1 MTSYLGSYKKK
12 IDDVEGS
19 GFSKSCLR
27 VLEKYLKVRPPIHVV
42 TRDILDIFV
51 AGEYSRVDRLSR
63 AMTKVDPSH
72 PDLPVIHALKRDLA
86 KRKRKAGGLCE
97 KGSKPR
103 LSIPAEKVPEEY
115 RDLML
120 NFKEGRTREN
130 HLSTL
135 RRILGAARR
144 ANLPEDVN
152 EDSIVAFRREI
163 SSLAPSTGLSYMSKT
178 RAIAKALSLDPILIE
193 QLDAECQHFAYR
205 AKQEGSVR
213 KNAFRA
219 NPVTP
224 LLYAEQ
230 ALAAYQDAMQ
240 VGIGRQ
246 TQHKLFTV
254 AGMLSFLSYDP
265 ERLSDFCAYRLG
277 ENIFLD
283 PFGWHSDFLSSKTSE
298 DRGIPYFPKILNEFL
313 NDLILLGA
321 DPSPDNLHCL
331 YAQRAAYKGPLFATA
346 DLITG
351 YGKGHLSTL
360 VRERTG
366 HGTHA
371 ARKAMTDYI
380 VRNGGSI
387 QDVMDMLGHRS
398 PETAKDAYE
407 VFAPQFR
414 RERASAALKSIREAD
429 ITNGLRRNPA
439 TGRLVDPKKIYKSGK
454 HFKNENGAE
463 DFGRVAKAVEI
474 PEGERWALEA
484 AGYSRGEIKGH
495 RLDVLRESFPTV
507 DLSHPLPDS
516 AFADGKCHKR
526 VDLAGG
532 EQRPEQRRHGLGTG
546 EHGLGIIPVQAID
559 GVGGAG

>member
-1 MTSYLGSYKKK
+1 MTSYLGFYKSK
-12 IDDVEGS
+12 IDDLERS
-19 GFSKSCLR
+19 GFCKDCLR
-27 VLEKYLKVRPPIHVV
+27 ILEEYLKLRPSIHVV
-42 TRDILDIFV
+42 TRDILNVFV
-51 AGEYSRVDRLSR
+51 ADKYSRVNRLSR

-72 PDLPVIHALKRDLA
+72 PDLPVIYALKRDHA
-86 KRKRKAGGLCE
+86 KCKRKAEDLCE

-103 LSIPAEKVPEEY
+103 LSIPAEEVPEEY
-115 RDLML
+115 RELIQ
-120 NFKEGRTREN
+120 NFKEGRTRDN
-130 HLSTL
+130 HLATL

-144 ANLPEDVN
+144 AELPERVDRQ
-152 EDSIVAFRREI
+152 SILALRREV
-163 SSLAPSTGLSYMSKT
+163 SSLAPVTALSYMSLT
-178 RAIAKALSLDPILIE
+178 RAIATALRLDPILIG
-193 QLDAECQHFAYR
+193 QLDVECKHFSHRAER
-205 AKQEGSVR
+205 EESVR
-213 KNAFRA
+213 KKAFRA

-230 ALAAYQDAMQ
+230 ALAAYQEAMQ
-240 VGIGRQ
+240 VGICRQ

-265 ERLSDFCAYRLG
+265 ERLSDFCAFRLG

-298 DRGIPYFPKILNEFL
+298 DRGVPYFPKILNEFL

-321 DPSPDNLHCL
+321 DPSPDNLHRL
-331 YAQRAAYKGPLFATA
+331 YAQRAAYRGPLFATS
-346 DLITG
+346 DLVTG

-398 PETAKDAYE
+398 PETAKEAYE

-414 RERASAALKSIREAD
+414 RERASAALNGIREAD
-429 ITNGLRRNPA
+429 AKKGPRRNPA

-454 HFKNENGAE
+454 QFENGNGAE
-463 DFGRVAKAVEI
+463 DAPSASLRFSEPDPLAYTTPGRSFQK
-474 PEGERWALEA
+474 RR
-484 AGYSRGEIKGH
+484 SR
-495 RLDVLRESFPTV
+495 P
-507 DLSHPLPDS
+507 HPARGS
-516 AFADGKCHKR
+516 
-526 VDLAGG
+526 
-532 EQRPEQRRHGLGTG
+532 
-546 EHGLGIIPVQAID
+546 
-559 GVGGAG
+559 GASR

>member
-1 MTSYLGSYKKK
+1 MTSCPGLYKRK
-12 IDDVEGS
+12 INDLDGS
-19 GFSKSCLR
+19 GFCKTCLR
-27 VLEKYLKVRPPIHVV
+27 VLEKYLKLRPSIHVV

-72 PDLPVIHALKRDLA
+72 PDLPVIYAVKRDLA
-86 KRKRKAGGLCE
+86 KRKRKAEGLCE

-103 LSIPAEKVPEEY
+103 LSIPAEEVPEEY
-115 RDLML
+115 RELIQS
-120 NFKEGRTREN
+120 FKEGRTREN
-130 HLSTL
+130 HLLTL

-144 ANLPEDVN
+144 ADLPERVN
-152 EDSIVAFRREI
+152 QESIVAFRREI
-163 SSLAPSTGLSYMSKT
+163 TSLAPMTGHSYMSET
-178 RAIAKALSLDPILIE
+178 RAIAEALSLDPILIE
-193 QLDAECQHFAYR
+193 QLDAECLHFAYR
-205 AKQEGSVR
+205 AEQEGSIR
-213 KNAFRA
+213 QKAFRA

-230 ALAAYQDAMQ
+230 ALAAYQEAMQ

-265 ERLSDFCAYRLG
+265 ERLSDFCAFRLG

-298 DRGIPYFPKILNEFL
+298 DRGVPYFPKILNEFL

-321 DPSPDNLHCL
+321 DPSPDNLHRL
-331 YAQRAAYKGPLFATA
+331 YAQRAAYRGPLFATT
-346 DLITG
+346 DLVTG

-360 VRERTG
+360 IKERTG

-398 PETAKDAYE
+398 PETAKQAYE

-414 RERASAALKSIREAD
+414 REKASAALSSIREAD
-429 ITNGLRRNPA
+429 AKKGPRRNPA
-439 TGRLVDPKKIYKSGK
+439 TGRLVDPRKIYKSGK
-454 HFKNENGAE
+454 QFENGNGAE
-463 DFGRVAKAVEI
+463 DAPSDSIRFSEPDPLAYTTPGRSFQK
-474 PEGERWALEA
+474 R
-484 AGYSRGEIKGH
+484 RIKSGKG
-495 RLDVLRESFPTV
+495 SSP
-507 DLSHPLPDS
+507 S
-516 AFADGKCHKR
+516 APHNAR
-526 VDLAGG
+526 AGG
-532 EQRPEQRRHGLGTG
+532 HPRLTR
-546 EHGLGIIPVQAID
+546 
-559 GVGGAG
+559 